1 MADTKI
7 LLVEDE
13 KKIAESLRKGL
24 TEQHYDVDVAYD
36 GAIGRK
42 LFDTNAYDLAILDI
56 NLPLMNGYELARYIR
71 SYNEDILVIM
81 LTAMNTTEDKI
92 EGFEGGDVDYFVKP
106 FVFVVML

>member
-1 MADTKI
+1 MAETKI

-42 LFDTNAYDLAILDI
+42 LFDANTYDLAILDI
-56 NLPLMNGYELARYIR
+56 NLPLMNGYELARHIR
-71 SYNEDILVIM
+71 NVNQDILVIT
-81 LTAMNTTEDKI
+81 LTAMHTTEHNTHR
-92 EGFEGGDVDYFVKP
+92 FQP
-106 FVFVVML
+106 AAN

>member
-1 MADTKI
+1 MAETKI

-42 LFDTNAYDLAILDI
+42 LFDANTYDLAIIDI
-56 NLPLMNGYELARYIR
+56 NLPLMNGYELARHIR
-71 SYNEDILVIM
+71 TVNEDILVIM
-81 LTAMNTTEDKI
+81 FIAINTTEDTI
-92 EGFEGGDVDYFVKP
+92 ECLEPWSVA
-106 FVFVVML
+106 